1 MRGPRL
7 VAQVLAVLAAAIA
20 LTTMHW
26 PGGSQGVP
34 GPALVPR
41 VLALALL
48 VVSLLIFRSPG
59 TSAPAW
65 VRHHRE
71 VPLTMALLAVY
82 ALLWRV
88 VPNGHGV
95 LTGVVLLAFLRI
107 TGLSWRGAG
116 VTAVLMATVLQ
127 LLFERGLGVRF

>member
-7 VAQVLAVLAAAIA
+7 VAQALALLAAAIV
-20 LTTMHW
+20 LTTMAW
-26 PGGSQGVP
+26 PAGTQGVP

-41 VLALALL
+41 VLAIALL
-48 VVSLLIFRSPG
+48 VVALLILRNPG

-65 VRHHRE
+65 ARHQRE

-95 LTGVVLLAFLRI
+95 LTGLVLLAFLRI
-107 TGLSWRGAG
+107 TGLTWRGAG
-116 VTAVLMATVLQ
+116 ITAVLMATVLQ